1 MADPGAG
8 LRGVIELLRAGR
20 GGEAEAACRMLLSSS
35 PRDPRVPALLGNLLL
50 ARGALDEAATV
61 LATALQIDPQCVP
74 ALVEDANLAL
84 RQGDH
89 RRALARF
96 DAASARLAA
105 TPALLYRIAQA
116 AVGCQLP
123 DRAIAALSQAQALDP
138 GEPETG
144 MALLRLAH
152 WRKDHATLEATA
164 LAVLRRQPQLGE
176 AWRLL
181 GASRLAAGR
190 PAEALQALTQG
201 ATHAPADVALHEA
214 IASAL
219 DAHAAPAAQ
228 RVAARERLL
237 ALDPSAMRACEL
249 GLACWSANDFDQA
262 AAAFERAL
270 SLDADCLPARWA
282 LFQYPRDVVH
292 HDAGAVDAFRA
303 QWEAGLEAFA
313 ARIEGGIVNRPD
325 ALAAATLC
333 SNFYYHYT
341 TDAVLEGQRRYAR
354 VVERMVRASVPE
366 HAPTPVVADDGRVRV
381 AVFSAHLFAHTI
393 TRLFGGMLRGLDR
406 SRIRLAFFHH
416 GDDATIRSELSDADD
431 LIVSGQRDPASWAQ
445 AIRGFAP
452 AVLLHTDLGMQPLAQ
467 CLASLRLAPTQ
478 AVLWGHPVSTGFEHI
493 DVFISSA
500 AMETHDAADRY
511 TEKLLLLPGLGT
523 CFAAPSRTPRAPA
536 ELAQRDPTRIEY
548 LFLQSVFKNLPLHD
562 ALLARIATAIP
573 AARFHLTPHADPA
586 ISARL
591 RERLEAELRGANLD
605 PRHHL
610 GIVRGLPP
618 AEFLGLARAGDINL
632 DSIGWSGG
640 NTTLEALWFDIPT
653 VTLPGS
659 SMRTRHT
666 AAMLEILELDQ
677 LIATDVE
684 DYLRIAIELGR
695 SADHRAELRA
705 LIAERKHRL
714 YDDARVP
721 ASLQAFLLQAGAA
734 GGPRLAGLGVGPA
747 GQ

>member
-1 MADPGAG
+1 MADPAAG
-8 LRGVIELLRAGR
+8 LRGVIEMLRTGR
-20 GGEAEAACRMLLSSS
+20 AGEAEAACRTLLSSS
-35 PRDPRVPALLGNLLL
+35 PRDPRVLALLGNLLL
-50 ARGALDEAATV
+50 ARGALDEAAMV
-61 LATALQIDPQCVP
+61 LATALQIDAQCVP

-105 TPALLYRIAQA
+105 TPALLYLIAQA

-123 DRAIAALSQAQALDP
+123 DRALAALLQAQSLDP

-152 WRKDHATLEATA
+152 WRKDHAILEATA

-181 GASRLAAGR
+181 GASRRAAGD
-190 PAEALQALTQG
+190 ANAALQALLQG
-201 ATHAPADVALHEA
+201 TTHAPDDVPLHEA
-214 IASAL
+214 LASAL
-219 DAHAAPAAQ
+219 DFHGAPAAQ
-228 RVAARERLL
+228 RVTARERLL
-237 ALDPSAMRACEL
+237 ALEPSAMRACEL
-249 GLACWSANDFDQA
+249 GLACWSANRFDHA

-270 SLDADCLPARWA
+270 ALDADCLPARWA

-292 HDAGAVDAFRA
+292 QDAAAVAAFRA
-303 QWEAGLEAFA
+303 QWEAGLDAFA
-313 ARIEGGIVNRPD
+313 ARIEGGIANRPD

-341 TDAVLEGQRRYAR
+341 TDAVLDGQRRYAR
-354 VVERMVRASVPE
+354 VVEQLVRASVPE

-393 TRLFGGMLRGLDR
+393 TRLFGGLLRGLDR
-406 SRIRLAFFHH
+406 SRVQLAFFHH
-416 GDDATIRSELSDADD
+416 GDDATIRAELSDADD

-452 AVLLHTDLGMQPLAQ
+452 AVLLHTDLGMQPMAQ

-500 AMETHDAADRY
+500 AMEVDGAADRY
-511 TEKLLLLPGLGT
+511 TETLLLLPGLGT
-523 CFAAPSRTPRAPA
+523 CFAPPARTPRAPA
-536 ELAQRDPTRIEY
+536 ELAQRDPARVEY

-562 ALLARIATAIP
+562 AVLARIATAVP

-591 RERLEAELRGANLD
+591 RERLERELRRANLD
-605 PRHHL
+605 PQHHL

-653 VTLPGS
+653 VTLPGH

-666 AAMLEILELDQ
+666 AAMLQILGLER
-677 LIATDVE
+677 LIANDID
-684 DYLRIAIELGR
+684 DYVRIAVELGR
-695 SADHRAELRA
+695 SGDLRAELRA
-705 LIAERKHRL
+705 LIGERKHRL
-714 YDDARVP
+714 YEDQTVVVA
-721 ASLQAFLLQAGAA
+721 LQAFCVDPQRAVSAPA
-734 GGPRLAGLGVGPA
+734 MPR
-747 GQ
+747 